1 MVKKAGLQ
9 PFSSNFYD
17 ATSAPGTGNP
27 FDPISGKSQLGAN
40 AADPFIQLQ
49 QEADSLESALLSTN
63 QPPKTGPLVLFSP
76 SQNKMFVNGALY
88 DADDAQSA
96 LDAEGQGFLDKP
108 RATTV
113 PDAPDWQSVSPDS
126 YKNYMR
132 NIEDPGKGTLMA
144 RNFEIGGSN
153 LKLLAGRA
161 AQFLGAE
168 ELGQNWVDSA
178 AQELYYNQPF
188 QREFT
193 SIDYF
198 ENEGGHGAI
207 DWFVANL
214 AQQGPNLIESILVAL
229 AGAGAGAVA
238 GGGANPFT
246 ATGGAILSVFG
257 RSKVKKE
264 LLKAATKYSNGQK
277 LTKGE
282 RKLLREGAGLY
293 GAASLRPKPGSLAT
307 ASQLRKL
314 EADELLGGARGALK
328 QGRRQAMAGGAAITS
343 TAGSYL
349 MGIGDIY
356 GEVRDTG
363 VGNRATAAL
372 GAIPYAALETLPEFF
387 LAGRIFGVGPE
398 LLTKGNRV
406 VRAGKGLAV
415 GGPLEGLTEVG
426 QEGIL
431 LAGTGQL
438 GDAEVGKR
446 LINAFAAGFA
456 IGGPLG
462 GGANLLKRGEATDI
476 LNKTEPKADQKLL
489 PSPGIEGDVLGPEP
503 PPSPDQLPPGGAPI
517 IPPPVPPI
525 SQVSGPPNFV
535 AGQQTREGDP
545 LDTVVQA
552 NQPVLPAQT
561 EGQQGIIFPPQ
572 QPVTARDLN
581 QLSEIPQQP
590 APVVTPE
597 PTPTELEQAGQQV
610 LPLEQQTIPFDTP
623 TQSAQETQQTPAGQQ
638 LLLASNTIQ
647 QQQNQIEQQQN
658 QLAILRQIN
667 QQEAELAQRQREFN
681 EAQQQAQ
688 QQQIQR
694 MEQQRLEQA
703 RQTEERYLRGFPDII
718 DQEDIN
724 TVDRAM
730 EGLISEDEL
739 TAIQRE
745 LFRLRRDTIPIPERP
760 ARQPRQLR
768 IPGIPR
774 PAPVTTAQQTLRKG
788 EAVAEPTQA
797 ELEDAGQERL
807 PIPVPNRAIAIAP
820 LLAKMQQQGFDQ
832 NTINDYIIDFQNAL
846 DNNDLTEQN
855 NLIADMEQVTSEVPE
870 RLRRRVAAPTTQEE
884 IERSQDA
891 VQIRSP
897 EEVDVRQQTVDGQA
911 ILRGDAQQLTT
922 AQKNMLQEQIR
933 KATTR
938 EIAFA
943 TKDEKRAA
951 READQDARQ
960 KRAQES
966 IAFVSNVFVPVKGR
980 TPREMWNA
988 LTVGGALSYD
998 RLPEDVTHPR
1008 TKQVFKLK
1016 TLWSNLVAE
1025 DTVNGDLAALTN
1037 IQGKEVLEQ
1046 FEARDNRGV
1055 DGISQ
1060 QEEIDSIIADFDVV
1074 DLTPEAFKDYGPA
1087 QMLGHN
1093 LMGIAFFNPQGGVN
1107 KDIRQQAINYLNLTD
1122 FTSLQQ
1128 QALDKAYIAMIN
1140 ASSQDATLKGTIGGK
1155 TQPWLEYAVKRNLV
1169 SEIEV
1174 ALADMPT
1181 WFTNKQIEAISE
1193 NISGQEAVLGE
1204 ATANRLR
1211 DIMRKKQLLGQ
1222 SMPMDEF
1229 RKLYELALGASGRKN
1244 VADKQ
1249 KQFRENQSEN
1259 LAILINSHLEKQDI
1273 KGGAYRAY
1281 NYGMEIRTDLPGKVD
1296 PATEQMQQ
1304 MFADSNKEYT
1314 MANGRKLKDYFT
1326 TGGKL
1331 KVKRMYD
1338 GRLVPDA
1345 SPETT
1350 ETQVTGASRLRRG
1363 TNQDATENTTESLTA
1378 QVEAA
1383 DQKTDDSGKFRRAD
1397 GKPVKPLGRGEIEL
1411 IVKKVLNKLKV
1422 KPTVTIVANVQELA
1436 QSNPEL
1442 YRRAAAGRPLKDFDT
1457 VEAAG
1462 YSIGDQVIIFS
1473 DYIKSKE
1480 QARLVVA
1487 HEALGHFGFR
1497 AFMPRSRMDAILREV
1512 YRTDK
1517 HVKAAADT
1525 IMRSRP
1531 GIDMMEAVEEVLADK
1546 AAAFDNSLIYR
1557 IRSLVQAVLD
1567 TIGMGDLINI
1577 GDADITR
1584 YFLRQ
1589 SRRNLMRG
1597 GKGVVGVKQI
1607 AENIR
1612 ALESEAEQ
1620 GRFSMENVSSGHATN
1635 WTHAYA
1641 LNKKAGAFGSFDK
1654 LQEYLKNLP
1663 KGRGRATSRLFAR
1676 VAETVQT
1683 LDNKAQ
1689 RSEGLQKIFN
1699 IFQRS
1704 AGKTRRVMSE
1714 YERMTSYTHTPNWFG
1729 LAGGPTARELQIG
1742 GEMLAFGA
1750 VFKANEHTP
1759 ASIQQEE
1766 ALLNRQGDAPVIDT
1780 ERRSALEAMGKV
1792 SKEQFKQGILYQL
1805 PNKDRQTKSFTVDE
1819 KGEAITD
1826 KEFDNAYRIYEE
1838 NRNAVNQAAIDVLE
1852 ANILSATG
1860 QKDAALNNIENIAG
1874 QNGLPTDEN
1883 IQTFNRIIEEYTRI
1897 VRENTDLE
1905 GNINNESFEKGKRF
1919 IAAINRAL
1927 WVPKK
1932 LDDWAGRSIDKETGQ
1947 PTFDDTAEFQT
1958 DEFSDIIAS
1967 LPDLANINYGKEKA
1981 FQITGTIQNLFV
1993 HNQQIVNAEFQAK
2006 RTMMT
2011 GYVPFTR
2018 RGKYQVRMQAYNV
2031 KNGAAVKLQEDF
2043 AGSLPYF
2050 QTAREQDAM
2059 DIMNDLNK
2067 NFVQDKD
2074 GKPIKYQMKDSDGND
2089 VVVAIRPQVSEARQS
2104 QPLANT
2110 LNLTEFMSIVS
2121 RLDIGLTIEER
2132 QRVVTSL
2139 AGVSERARKSLQR
2152 TGNPGWDQ
2160 DVVRSVAEHLET
2172 MGHVA
2177 GKVTFTWQLNDI
2189 LDNDNF
2195 FKGDPDKLKR
2205 LEAAT
2210 RKGSEEQREA
2220 AKREYEQYAY
2230 AYSHSA
2236 DINAQEQAKTR
2247 EGLEKTERGET
2258 LTNKDFIPNEG
2269 RGESYRLEAN
2279 KLIKFYSDSA
2289 SIVDSTEDQ
2298 LSGDVGSRLK
2308 LAAVLLQLGG
2318 SFATA
2323 GINLMS
2329 MVTHTIPYLGTYN
2342 KNRGYGG
2349 GFGLSNSTGAMVR
2362 AVSDIKRG
2370 GLANYDT
2377 IYKIAN
2383 DPDELAKYNIEQDE
2397 ANAMLEATGAGVL
2410 QAAQFNALVGTS
2422 RGGRA
2427 SNNYNGAIKA
2437 WMSMFS
2443 YTEQLN
2449 RRATFLASY
2458 RLERERILATD
2469 YPNQGGFAQLPEAEQ
2484 EVVQQRAMAFATK
2497 AVNTSQGEYAMYN
2510 RPEMARGNLAQY
2522 IFMYKQ
2528 FVIVSVQLMKGLSP
2542 KGRIAM
2548 LGTLFVLAGL
2558 SGLPFADDLSD
2569 LIETLAQKF
2578 GIKMG
2583 TVEQEAGKLIDALI
2597 PGASPIFMRGI
2608 LDPVLGATFS
2618 TRLGFNDLIPLT
2630 GVFQAKNNSGEYWQ
2644 EAKNFLGP
2652 VYSGIAG
2659 LFATGTQL
2667 ARYGAE
2673 TIGLKDDTTE
2683 FRSIL
2688 RDAPSSAIRGI
2699 FDGLSYMEDGRITK
2713 ADGTVLTKD
2722 VGGWTVFWR
2731 MLGFYPYSVS
2741 IQNDIIRASRQNQAY
2756 LKSMKAHYIQAYVKA
2771 KLDNDRGEMR
2781 RILKFVDEHNK
2792 DVGRDSEFYFRNFT
2806 QSANKSF
2813 KAARRTATARFRKT
2827 APKQSRDAID
2837 EMAEIWGIELD
2848 N

>member
-40 AADPFIQLQ
+40 AADSLIQLQ

-168 ELGQNWVDSA
+168 ELGQDWVDSA

-246 ATGGAILSVFG
+246 ATGGAILSIFG

-293 GAASLRPKPGSLAT
+293 GAAALRPKPGSLAT

-415 GGPLEGLTEVG
+415 GGTLEGLTEVG

-462 GGANLLKRGEATDI
+462 GGANLLKRGEATDV

-503 PPSPDQLPPGGAPI
+503 PPSPDQLPPGGAPVI
-517 IPPPVPPI
+517 TPPVPPI
-525 SQVSGPPNFV
+525 SQISGPPNFV
-535 AGQQTREGDP
+535 AGEQTRQGDP

-561 EGQQGIIFPPQ
+561 EGQQGIMFPPQ

-597 PTPTELEQAGQQV
+597 PTPTELEQAGQQA

-623 TQSAQETQQTPAGQQ
+623 AQSAQETQQTPAGQQ

-681 EAQQQAQ
+681 EAQQEAQ

-724 TVDRAM
+724 AVDRAM

-768 IPGIPR
+768 IPGVPR

-788 EAVAEPTQA
+788 EAAAEPTQA
-797 ELEDAGQERL
+797 QLEEAGQERI

-820 LLAKMQQQGFDQ
+820 LLAKMQQQNVPQ

-855 NLIADMEQVTSEVPE
+855 KLITEMEQVTREVPQQ
-870 RLRRRVAAPTTQEE
+870 LRRRVAAPTTQEE

-891 VQIRSP
+891 IQERSA
-897 EEVDVRQQTVDGQA
+897 EEVAVRQQTGAGQEVR
-911 ILRGDAQQLTT
+911 RGDAQQRTT
-922 AQKNMLQEQIR
+922 AQENRLKEQIR
-933 KATTR
+933 KATNR
-938 EIAFA
+938 EITFA
-943 TKDEKRAA
+943 SAEEKRAA

-966 IAFVSNVFVPVKGR
+966 IARISNVFVPVKGR
-980 TPREMWNA
+980 TPIEMWNA
-988 LTVGGALSYD
+988 LTVGGAVAFD
-998 RLPEDVTHPR
+998 RLP
-1008 TKQVFKLK
+1008 QNFKN
-1016 TLWSNLVAE
+1016 LWKNLVAE
-1025 DTVNGDLAALTN
+1025 DTVNGDLAALTA
-1037 IQGKEVLEQ
+1037 V
-1046 FEARDNRGV
+1046 EARIALEMLPADAANKGFT
-1055 DGISQ
+1055 Q
-1060 QEEIDSIIADFDVV
+1060 QEELNANIADFDVV
-1074 DLTPEAFKDYGPA
+1074 DLSPNAFGKRGTA
-1087 QMLGHN
+1087 EMIGHT
-1093 LMGIAFFNPQGGVN
+1093 LMGFAFFNPDMN
-1107 KDIRQQAINYLNLTD
+1107 KDLRQQAINYLNLTD

-1128 QALDKAYIAMIN
+1128 KALDDAFIAMIN
-1140 ASSQDATLKGTIGGK
+1140 TSSQDTVLSGTFKAGPKRGNAK
-1155 TQPWLEYAVKRNLV
+1155 PWLEYAVKRNLV

-1181 WFTNKQIEAISE
+1181 WFTSKQIEAISE

-1204 ATANRLR
+1204 ETANRLR

-1222 SMPMDEF
+1222 SMPIDEF
-1229 RKLYELALGASGRKN
+1229 RKLYDLALGASGRKN

-1249 KQFRENQSEN
+1249 KQFRENQSEQ
-1259 LAILINSHLEKQDI
+1259 LAIIINSHLERVDV

-1304 MFADSNKEYT
+1304 MFANSNKEYT
-1314 MANGRKLKDYFT
+1314 MANGHKLKDYFT

-1350 ETQVTGASRLRRG
+1350 ETQVTGESRLRRG

-1397 GKPVKPLGRGEIEL
+1397 GKPVKPLGKGEIEL

-1517 HVKAAADT
+1517 YVKAAADT

-1546 AAAFDNSLIYR
+1546 AAAFDSSLIYR

-1620 GRFSMENVSSGHATN
+1620 GRFSIENVSSGHATN

-1663 KGRGRATSRLFAR
+1663 KGRGRATSRLLAG

-1689 RSEGLQKIFN
+1689 RSEGLQRIFN

-1750 VFKANEHTP
+1750 VFKANENTP

-1766 ALLNRQGDAPVIDT
+1766 ALLNRQGDAPVIDD
-1780 ERRSALEAMGKV
+1780 ERRIALEEMGKV
-1792 SKEQFKQGILYQL
+1792 SKEQFKQGILYEL
-1805 PNKDRQTKSFTVDE
+1805 PNQDRQTKSFTVDE
-1819 KGEAITD
+1819 KGVPITEE
-1826 KEFDNAYRIYEE
+1826 EFNNAYKIYEE

-1852 ANILSATG
+1852 ANILSSTG
-1860 QKDAALNNIENIAG
+1860 QKDAALNNIKNISG

-1905 GNINNESFEKGKRF
+1905 GNLNSESLEQGKKF

-1927 WVPKK
+1927 WEAKK
-1932 LDDWAGRSIDKETGQ
+1932 LDDWAGRSVDKDGN
-1947 PTFDDTAEFQT
+1947 PTFDNTADFQT
-1958 DEFSDIIAS
+1958 DQYSDIIAS
-1967 LPDLANINYGKEKA
+1967 LPDLNRIGYTKEQA
-1981 FQITGTIQNLFV
+1981 FQITGAIQNLFV

-2018 RGKYQVRMQAYNV
+2018 RGKWQVRMQAYNV
-2031 KNGAAVKLQEDF
+2031 KTGAAVKLQEDY

-2050 QTAREQDAM
+2050 QTEAEQDARN
-2059 DIMNDLNK
+2059 IMTELDEQFVRDK
-2067 NFVQDKD
+2067 N
-2074 GKPIKYQMKDSDGND
+2074 GNPIQYQMKDSDGND
-2089 VVVAIRPQVSEARQS
+2089 VTVAIRPQVAKARQS

-2132 QRVVTSL
+2132 QRIVTSL
-2139 AGVSERARKSLQR
+2139 AGISERARKSLQR

-2189 LDNDNF
+2189 LDNDNLF
-2195 FKGDPDKLKR
+2195 RGDPEKLKQ

-2236 DINAQEQAKTR
+2236 DINAQDRAKTR
-2247 EGLEKTERGET
+2247 EGLEKAERDEPLTE
-2258 LTNKDFIPNEG
+2258 KDFIPNEG
-2269 RGESYRLEAN
+2269 RGEDYRLEAN

-2349 GFGLSNSTGAMVR
+2349 GFGLSNSTGAMIR
-2362 AVSDIKRG
+2362 AISDIKRG

-2377 IYKIAN
+2377 IFKIAN
-2383 DPDELAKYNIEQDE
+2383 EKDELAKYNIKQDE

-2597 PGASPIFMRGI
+2597 PGASPIVMRGI

-2771 KLDNDRGEMR
+2771 KLDNDRSEMR

-2813 KAARRTATARFRKT
+2813 KAAKRTATARFRKT

-2848 N
+2848 